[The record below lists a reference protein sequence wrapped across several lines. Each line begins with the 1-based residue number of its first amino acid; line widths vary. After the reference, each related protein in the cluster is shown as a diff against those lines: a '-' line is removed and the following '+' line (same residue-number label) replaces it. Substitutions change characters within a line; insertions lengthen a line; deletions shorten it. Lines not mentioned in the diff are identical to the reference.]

1 MVFLGP
7 LELGYSLWKTL
18 LPNHSCLREKTRLR
32 CPFLNF
38 RNPLKVV
45 QENEIILVIL
55 FLLIYLRHQF
65 HLYLDCYIKYYW
77 DHFYAVRLYISIKT
91 HQFCVLHS
99 HRKAINCLTGKDAW
113 SHCLVPTT
121 DWPGDTSAPLWR
133 QPWAGPQVSCIL
145 LVPFSQLMAFPS
157 SP

>member
-1 MVFLGP
+1 MTVFVSDADHEGLHCGDEDKLKISKEKSRLLFVLGQLQVPTGPLFMVFLGP

-65 HLYLDCYIKYYW
+65 HLYLDCYKKYY
-77 DHFYAVRLYISIKT
+77 
-91 HQFCVLHS
+91 
-99 HRKAINCLTGKDAW
+99 
-113 SHCLVPTT
+113 
-121 DWPGDTSAPLWR
+121 
-133 QPWAGPQVSCIL
+133 
-145 LVPFSQLMAFPS
+145 
-157 SP
+157 